1 MWKRNDCEEEKLIE
15 NKIKM
20 KVEGS
25 ILKAEGMLIEKQRL
39 ANREKFLKI
48 QRELRCAGLMLE
60 WIAVPMLGRSAKA
73 APHANVSQPT
83 FSQK

>member
-1 MWKRNDCEEEKLIE
+1 
-15 NKIKM
+15 M

-48 QRELRCAGLMLE
+48 RRELRCAGLMLE
-60 WIAVPMLGRSAKA
+60 WIAVPMLGRSAEA
-73 APHANVSQPT
+73 APHASFFHPT
-83 FSQK
+83 LPQRNSLAHIGR